1 MGEREQGVGSDI
13 SEIGGSP
20 DGDGRG
26 TLSDGG
32 MMKRIDGEIGG
43 RSDGEGEL
51 VVPDRYPPP
60 LKNLHCPH
68 YFPHNQTE
76 RQKEGHST
84 GGKKKENAGGHSVKD
99 AREILS
105 VS

>member
-51 VVPDRYPPP
+51 VVPDRYHPPQKIYIVHITSP
-60 LKNLHCPH
+60 ITKQRDRKRDTVLV
-68 YFPHNQTE
+68 E
-76 RQKEGHST
+76 RR
-84 GGKKKENAGGHSVKD
+84 KKNAGGHSVKD